1 MTDFGVLGG
10 GPREILR
17 LTMRKLLVPGL
28 WLVALVGA
36 AVVAVPVFILRP
48 FSPQTASAVAVAYRL
63 REMAPLLTAVLAG
76 FGLVTAALAWWHS
89 GRWARLAAVGA
100 LGITLGAAWLAR
112 QNHFEWMFNP
122 LPNPAYASVAEAAA
136 FVDPADMLIAVE
148 GHGDAVAYPV
158 RQMAYHHLVND
169 QVGGV
174 PVVSTY

>member
-1 MTDFGVLGG
+1 
-10 GPREILR
+10 
-17 LTMRKLLVPGL
+17 MRKLLIPGL
-28 WLVALVGA
+28 WLVALVSA
-36 AVVAVPVFILRP
+36 AVVLVPVFILRP
-48 FSPQTASAVAVAYRL
+48 FSPQTAPAVAVAYRL
-63 REMAPLLTAVLAG
+63 REMAPLLTAAVAG
-76 FGLVTAALAWWHS
+76 FAIVTATLAWRGR

-100 LGITLGAAWLAR
+100 LGIALGATWLAR

-136 FVDPADMLIAVE
+136 FVEPADMLIAVE